1 MTVRLVFTHLQFM
14 MCKNHG
20 EFMEQVG
27 VVKKDHSAD
36 GLRGIAALS
45 VVVCHFLIAFYPQG
59 FIYLYP
65 GSAIAG
71 ARESSV
77 SGFLQLPLISA
88 FWNGTL
94 AVSLFFVLSGY
105 VLTSGLTEE
114 KGIDILKK
122 RLAKRYFRFCIP
134 VFAGVMLSWFVV
146 SNGLGHWKDA
156 SRLSGSWWLGHF
168 WAFEPSFY
176 DAIREAL
183 YGAIFGG
190 RSFYMPPLWTMKIEF
205 IGSIIVLSYT
215 ALKRNSVSDALV
227 LIVISIYLYT
237 YARYEATYY
246 LSFIAGSYLNQINL
260 KPKRLYNYLI
270 LVSALYLGG
279 VNGENLYTWLNNSYF
294 DYPLTKQ
301 LMSAVSGFLI
311 VMIVKSGFGRGFFC
325 SKVVQFS
332 GRISFSVYL
341 VHFPVLLSF
350 SSYLFIKMHDFGGY
364 DTAII
369 INFILTLMVVI
380 SAAYIFMKLFD
391 ETSTKLSQ
399 KLIK

>member
-1 MTVRLVFTHLQFM
+1 
-14 MCKNHG
+14 
-20 EFMEQVG
+20 

-45 VVVCHFLIAFYPQG
+45 VVLCHFLIAFYPQG

-65 GSAIAG
+65 GSAVTG

-77 SGFLQLPLISA
+77 SSFLQLPMISA

-105 VLTSGLTEE
+105 VLTSAFVSEQ
-114 KGIDILKK
+114 GISILRK

-134 VFAGVMLSWFVV
+134 VFASVMLSWFIVT
-146 SNGLGHWKDA
+146 SGLGHWKEAA
-156 SRLSGSWWLGHF
+156 SLSGSWWLGHF
-168 WAFEPSFY
+168 WSFEPSFY
-176 DAIREAL
+176 DAIKEAL

-215 ALKRNSVSDALV
+215 ALKRDKPSDALV
-227 LIVISIYLYT
+227 IGVISIYLYI

-246 LSFIAGSYLNQINL
+246 LSFIAGSYLNKINF
-260 KPKRLYNYLI
+260 KPRKPYVFIIMLA
-270 LVSALYLGG
+270 ALYIGG
-279 VNGENLYTWLNNSYF
+279 ANGDALYTWLNDDYL
-294 DYPLTKQ
+294 DYPLAKQ
-301 LMSAVSGFLI
+301 LMSAAAGFLI
-311 VMIVKSGFGRGFFC
+311 VMLVKAGFGRKVFC
-325 SKVVQFS
+325 SKLVQLS

-341 VHFPVLLSF
+341 VHFPILLSF
-350 SSYLFIKMHDFGGY
+350 SSYLYIKMHDFESY
-364 DTAII
+364 DLAIF
-369 INFILTLMVVI
+369 INFILTMAVVV
-380 SAAYIFMKLFD
+380 STAYIFMKLFD
-391 ETSTKLSQ
+391 ESSTKLSQ